1 MFNLNEIIKPRKS
14 DHDGAILDE
23 YEESSVIARKIYKE
37 YIKLYVKGKGFPLDD
52 RTLRYGLISNCMA
65 LSTVLELIDLGT
77 DTTGDEDKFSE
88 LIGNILAE
96 LYPNDVNHPV
106 FSATPYI
113 KSDDENV
120 HLNSFVETISKV
132 LITMVDLRTAL
143 LDNSVGIHFPVSY
156 NGKTI
161 DGKEKLITLVE
172 NQIVMCIESLNKS
185 CLPNNSAFKY
195 KINGET
201 VERGKADP
209 VVNFRGW
216 TYCQADPA
224 ITDSYDVSI
233 YFTYHATNAFMSFYQ
248 TFSRIFDLYFEDKE
262 FNIDDIANPAE
273 RDRVKLDKAFF
284 DKNLDII
291 SEFRQKTI
299 SAGRYF
305 ETKLTENGVNLALDY
320 VGKDLHPVSFEGI
333 VNSQKSNDVINT
345 VLVLSILINAGLDDD
360 YASKGQKNYLYEQLQ
375 FGMNNVK
382 KIYSILKKNS
392 NEDVVNSYRLIFNE
406 KYPKKELPEIQYLR
420 RQCDD
425 IAVCDFVPV
434 FCNTYSTVSQY
445 LIQYPQREMIDN
457 LAMVMENR
465 MLDRWLWSKEGY
477 NVNNN
482 LYYIFALENFYDY
495 YNTYELPLS
504 SRGIRYNVKAK
515 QAESDKVQLAELYND
530 LKSQYDTLADKY
542 ENKQSNLDREVYEIA
557 EKAIAKGVDDAIKKF
572 FNSMINDAIGF
583 AMEVV
588 SERKRNTNYLPS
600 DRLYEKYPGANI
612 MHRLASPE
620 FYIKI
625 AAGKEV
631 NRSDLKSLKEDIEN
645 EIINKRFKDI
655 GEILRDLSK

>member
-1 MFNLNEIIKPRKS
+1 MYNLDEIIKPRKS
-14 DHDGAILDE
+14 KRAGAILDE
-23 YEESSVIARKIYKE
+23 YEDSSVIAGKIYKE
-37 YIKLYVKGKGFPLDD
+37 FIKLYVDGKGFPLDD

-65 LSTVLELIDLGT
+65 LSTILELIDL
-77 DTTGDEDKFSE
+77 DAKPSGDENKYGE
-88 LIGNILAE
+88 LLGSIFAE
-96 LYPNDVNHPV
+96 LYPDGVNRPV
-106 FSATPYI
+106 FSASPYI

-120 HLNSFVETISKV
+120 HLDSYVETISKV
-132 LITMVDLRTAL
+132 LITMVDLRTTL
-143 LDNSVGIHFPVSY
+143 LDNNIEIHYPIRYS
-156 NGKTI
+156 GRAI
-161 DGKEKLITLVE
+161 ESKEKLISFIE
-172 NQIVMCIESLNKS
+172 NLIVVCIEAINKC
-185 CLPNNSAFKY
+185 CLPNNTVFKY

-201 VERGKADP
+201 VERDRVDS

-224 ITDSYDVSI
+224 IADNYDVSI
-233 YFTYHATNAFMSFYQ
+233 YFTYHATNAFLSFYQ
-248 TFSRIFDLYFEDKE
+248 TFSRIFDAYFENKE
-262 FNIDDIANPAE
+262 FNLDDIKE
-273 RDRVKLDKAFF
+273 TKRERVKLDKIFF
-284 DKNLDII
+284 DNNIDII

-305 ETKLTENGVNLALDY
+305 ETKMTENGVNLALDY
-320 VGKDLHPVSFEGI
+320 VGKDLRPVSFDGI

-345 VLVLSILINAGLDDD
+345 VLVLSILINSGLDDD

-425 IAVCDFVPV
+425 IAVYDFVPA
-434 FCNTYSTVSQY
+434 FCNTYATVSQY
-445 LIQYPQREMIDN
+445 LIQYPQREMVDN
-457 LAMVMENR
+457 LAMIMENR
-465 MLDRWLWSKEGY
+465 MSDRWLWSKEGY
-477 NVNNN
+477 NINNN
-482 LYYIFALENFYDY
+482 LYYILALENFYDY
-495 YNTYELPLS
+495 YKEYELPLS
-504 SRGIRYNVKAK
+504 AKGEKYNDKAKKAEEDMIKIANERNDLESRYNALVV
-515 QAESDKVQLAELYND
+515 D
-530 LKSQYDTLADKY
+530 Y

-557 EKAIAKGVDDAIKKF
+557 EKAIEKGVDAAIKKF
-572 FNSMINDAIGF
+572 FDAMIDDAIGF

-588 SERKRNTNYLPS
+588 TERKRNTNYLPGE
-600 DRLYEKYPGANI
+600 RLYDKYPGASI

-620 FYIKI
+620 FYINI
-625 AAGKEV
+625 AAGKEI
-631 NRSDLKSLKEDIEN
+631 NRSDLESLKEDIDN